1 MVTQQGDECAGVR
14 RPGLPRASG
23 QGLAVPALL
32 GDEDFVTEE
41 EEISINSIPILP
53 AALEVRTHTAATGL
67 VTTRNVGNMS
77 ASAP

>member
-1 MVTQQGDECAGVR
+1 MCWCS
-14 RPGLPRASG
+14 PPRITESIWTGACR
-23 QGLAVPALL
+23 PALL